1 MPTAVDQEAL
11 QLMQEAFFTLGHP
24 DPYPLWRRLRE
35 IAPVHYTPVG
45 VVVLTRA
52 LCESLLRDRR
62 LGRGDWLTKRP
73 EYGHS
78 PFMQSWNRM
87 VVNLDPPVHTKV
99 RSLVSKAFTPS
110 VIEGLRPYVRTF
122 IEARLAEALERG
134 SFDLIGDLAF
144 VLPVTIIGQLIGIP
158 EADRAQFRGWS
169 RTILRAMGSSMPPD
183 EHIRAADE
191 ATTASE
197 EYIRAM
203 VLDRARN
210 PRDDLASRMLLAE
223 DNGLRLSEDEVVSN
237 LNFLT
242 MAGFETTM
250 YSIGLSAVALLR
262 HPEQLALVRGGD
274 VDMKAATEELL
285 RYEPPVIWA
294 SRILHEDMEIGERVV
309 PAETAVAFVL
319 GAANRDPDFI
329 SDPDRLD
336 LRRADPRPISFG
348 GGAHYCMGAALAR
361 LEIQEAL
368 AGIFTRF
375 DVDLLDD
382 PIEWAQVP
390 GLFRGPAVLRLQIG
404 QR

>member
-368 AGIFTRF
+368 AGIFMRF

-382 PIEWAQVP
+382 PIEWAEVP
-390 GLFRGPAVLRLQIG
+390 GLFRGPAVLRLQIR